1 MSLYDRISHLYDEL
15 FPASP
20 ATITAIEALIPE
32 GADKRILDL
41 GAATG
46 GHAKAFA
53 ERGWD
58 TLGIELSADMA
69 RLAAARAHVV
79 QGSMLDADAIVRQDY
94 GIAVRFGAALCLGNT
109 LPHLIPEAVPGFF
122 AMVRGLLYPGA
133 PFVIQTLNYA
143 HPDIRPGFVFPTIE
157 TGRFRFERRYEASP
171 TPGTL
176 TFVTTLTEGAAVASD
191 ATILHAMTPGT
202 IEYWL
207 RGAGFK
213 RVEHW
218 SGWDR
223 SPFDSSRDRYAVT
236 VAR

>member
-20 ATITAIEALIPE
+20 AAIAAIEALIPQ
-32 GADKRILDL
+32 GAEKRILDL

-58 TLGIELSADMA
+58 TLGIELSGDMA
-69 RLAAARAHVV
+69 RLAASRAHVV
-79 QGSMLDADAIVRQDY
+79 QGSMLDAEAIVRQDY

-109 LPHLIPEAVPGFF
+109 LPHLIPEAVPAFF
-122 AMVRGLLYPGA
+122 AMVRGLLAPGA

-143 HPDIRPGFVFPTIE
+143 HPDIGPGFVFPAIE
-157 TGRFRFERRYEASP
+157 TERFRFERRYEASA

-176 TFVTTLTEGAAVASD
+176 SFVTTLTEGKTVASD
-191 ATILHAMTPGT
+191 ATVLHAMAPDT

-213 RVEHW
+213 RVERW

-223 SPFDSSRDRYAVT
+223 APFDASRDRYAVT